1 MLEYVRGFGRFQRN
15 ARLYLVSNALSGVTV
30 GIILVLYNLYL
41 SALGYG
47 TDFIGL
53 VLFVGIVG
61 AGIAIFP
68 AGLCIDRYGG
78 KLILIWASVLISVAG
93 AGQMLFRQPLPLLV
107 SVFFA
112 GIGGAFMVVVNAPF
126 LSANSGPAERSLLF
140 SLNVVISLATTVLG
154 ELLGGVLP
162 VWLRAFPQLMV
173 ALPGAWSGLL
183 VAQPVARSYQLALL
197 ISGLIAAPSF
207 IPLFLMRADRP
218 QQREQAQF
226 PTHAAI
232 SLKSVHAN
240 LARLRA
246 TDWRAV
252 LLSPLALMVA
262 IEALLGLGAGL
273 FLPYANL
280 FFVKHLGASSALFG
294 LIDGSANALNALLT
308 LLAPLLVLRIGKV
321 NTLTFTRLLSL
332 PVMLLMGLTAWLPL
346 AALLYPL
353 RQGLMDMSEG
363 ILQVFSMEV
372 VEKPRRG
379 LANSSYQ
386 TAFQGTQALST
397 PLGGLII
404 AHAGYTPV
412 FIAAALLYGVA
423 LALLWGSF
431 GRGGRGD
438 EKIEPAAARET
449 TPAREVATIHD
460 EAAPRIW

>member
-1 MLEYVRGFGRFQRN
+1 
-15 ARLYLVSNALSGVTV
+15 
-30 GIILVLYNLYL
+30 
-41 SALGYG
+41 
-47 TDFIGL
+47 
-53 VLFVGIVG
+53 
-61 AGIAIFP
+61 
-68 AGLCIDRYGG
+68 
-78 KLILIWASVLISVAG
+78 
-93 AGQMLFRQPLPLLV
+93 
-107 SVFFA
+107 
-112 GIGGAFMVVVNAPF
+112 
-126 LSANSGPAERSLLF
+126 
-140 SLNVVISLATTVLG
+140 
-154 ELLGGVLP
+154 
-162 VWLRAFPQLMV
+162 
-173 ALPGAWSGLL
+173 
-183 VAQPVARSYQLALL
+183 
-197 ISGLIAAPSF
+197 
-207 IPLFLMRADRP
+207 
-218 QQREQAQF
+218 
-226 PTHAAI
+226 
-232 SLKSVHAN
+232 
-240 LARLRA
+240 
-246 TDWRAV
+246 
-252 LLSPLALMVA
+252 MVA